1 MAGVE
6 KWLAC
11 ISVALFA
18 MFAGEMI
25 SVYYFMLT
33 ISEDAVVAQGFSPD
47 PKLIQFVSIGVAPAG
62 ILAAVAYIMS
72 RNYGSK
78 QIGGLIIVAE
88 LNGKIVGS
96 TTLLIEPKFIHNGG
110 LVGHIEDVV
119 VKKGFQGEKIG
130 NKIIK
135 HVLELAKNHGCYK
148 TILDCS
154 DEVKPFYEKMGFK
167 QHSNELRF
175 NHI

>member
-1 MAGVE
+1 MAIE
-6 KWLAC
+6 KWLA
-11 ISVALFA
+11 ITSVGLFA

-78 QIGGLIIVAE
+78 QIGGLIIVGGIILLAGNLISYSMIDSINE
-88 LNGKIVGS
+88 KYITDAVMYLPLLFVILSAPVMGVGVS
-96 TTLLIEPKFIHNGG
+96 LILRRKKRPK
-110 LVGHIEDVV
+110 
-119 VKKGFQGEKIG
+119 
-130 NKIIK
+130 
-135 HVLELAKNHGCYK
+135 
-148 TILDCS
+148 
-154 DEVKPFYEKMGFK
+154 K
-167 QHSNELRF
+167 QF
-175 NHI
+175 F

>member
-1 MAGVE
+1 MGNVE
-6 KWLAC
+6 KWLAV

-33 ISEDAVVAQGFSPD
+33 VPEDAVVAQGFTPD

-78 QIGGLIIVAE
+78 QIGGLIIVGGIILLAGN
-88 LNGKIVGS
+88 LVVYSMVDSIRDSYVTDAVQYLPILFIILSAPVMAVGAR
-96 TTLLIEPKFIHNGG
+96 LILKR
-110 LVGHIEDVV
+110 
-119 VKKGFQGEKIG
+119 KKRPTKEYF
-130 NKIIK
+130 
-135 HVLELAKNHGCYK
+135 
-148 TILDCS
+148 
-154 DEVKPFYEKMGFK
+154 
-167 QHSNELRF
+167 
-175 NHI
+175 

>member
-1 MAGVE
+1 MGNVE
-6 KWLAC
+6 KWLAV

-33 ISEDAVVAQGFSPD
+33 VPEDAVVAQGFTPD

-78 QIGGLIIVAE
+78 QIGGLIIVGGIILLAGNLVVYSWVDSVPE
-88 LNGKIVGS
+88 IYQTIVEIAAKQHAPHTRLGFNAG
-96 TTLLIEPKFIHNGG
+96 PIH
-110 LVGHIEDVV
+110 HS
-119 VKKGFQGEKIG
+119 QC
-130 NKIIK
+130 
-135 HVLELAKNHGCYK
+135 VLETTFSPARNHQNQKN
-148 TILDCS
+148 
-154 DEVKPFYEKMGFK
+154 
-167 QHSNELRF
+167 
-175 NHI
+175 

>member
-1 MAGVE
+1 MGNVE
-6 KWLAC
+6 KWLAI

-33 ISEDAVVAQGFSPD
+33 VPEDAVVAQGFTPD

-78 QIGGLIIVAE
+78 QIGGLIIVGGIILLAGNLVVYSWVDSVPE
-88 LNGKIVGS
+88 IYQTDAVQYLPILFIILSAPVKFVGS
-96 TTLLIEPKFIHNGG
+96 RLILKR
-110 LVGHIEDVV
+110 
-119 VKKGFQGEKIG
+119 KKRPTKEYF
-130 NKIIK
+130 
-135 HVLELAKNHGCYK
+135 
-148 TILDCS
+148 
-154 DEVKPFYEKMGFK
+154 
-167 QHSNELRF
+167 
-175 NHI
+175 

>member
-1 MAGVE
+1 MGNVE
-6 KWLAC
+6 KWLAV

-33 ISEDAVVAQGFSPD
+33 VPEDAVVAQGFTPD

-78 QIGGLIIVAE
+78 QIGGLIIVGGVILLAGN
-88 LNGKIVGS
+88 LVVYSWVDSVPDIYVTDAVQYLPLLFIILSAPVMAVGAR
-96 TTLLIEPKFIHNGG
+96 LILKR
-110 LVGHIEDVV
+110 
-119 VKKGFQGEKIG
+119 KKRPTKEYF
-130 NKIIK
+130 
-135 HVLELAKNHGCYK
+135 
-148 TILDCS
+148 
-154 DEVKPFYEKMGFK
+154 
-167 QHSNELRF
+167 
-175 NHI
+175 

>member
-1 MAGVE
+1 MGNVE
-6 KWLAC
+6 KWLAV

-33 ISEDAVVAQGFSPD
+33 VPEDAVVAQGFTPD

-78 QIGGLIIVAE
+78 QIGGLIIVGGVILLAGNLVVYSWVDSVPE
-88 LNGKIVGS
+88 IYLTDAVQYLPILFIILSSPLLFVGS
-96 TTLLIEPKFIHNGG
+96 ILILKR
-110 LVGHIEDVV
+110 
-119 VKKGFQGEKIG
+119 
-130 NKIIK
+130 
-135 HVLELAKNHGCYK
+135 KNRPSKEY
-148 TILDCS
+148 
-154 DEVKPFYEKMGFK
+154 FY
-167 QHSNELRF
+167 L
-175 NHI
+175 

>member
-1 MAGVE
+1 MGNVE
-6 KWLAC
+6 KWLAI

-33 ISEDAVVAQGFSPD
+33 VPEDAVVAQGFSPD

-78 QIGGLIIVAE
+78 QIGGLIIVGGIILLAGN
-88 LNGKIVGS
+88 LVVYSMVDSIRDSYVTDAVQCLPILFIILSAPVMAVGAR
-96 TTLLIEPKFIHNGG
+96 LILKR
-110 LVGHIEDVV
+110 
-119 VKKGFQGEKIG
+119 KKRPTKEYF
-130 NKIIK
+130 
-135 HVLELAKNHGCYK
+135 
-148 TILDCS
+148 
-154 DEVKPFYEKMGFK
+154 
-167 QHSNELRF
+167 
-175 NHI
+175 